1 MIAQSLSLVKAERS
15 QGRVKLQIW
24 AKRRILSVLLQEIL
38 RFSLGILHRI
48 PEAIKTEPGGA
59 GNDITGIPCLR
70 TAAAAFLLSFELDKK
85 GINICLHKIYRKKCL
100 QGVIH
105 IIHRVF
111 HNDFSLEQ
119 SAIRKILLFFAKPC
133 NEVS

>member
-48 PEAIKTEPGGA
+48 PEAVKTEAGGQET
-59 GNDITGIPCLR
+59 ISR
-70 TAAAAFLLSFELDKK
+70 AFPVFGQPLLHFFCPL
-85 GINICLHKIYRKKCL
+85 NW
-100 QGVIH
+100 
-105 IIHRVF
+105 
-111 HNDFSLEQ
+111 
-119 SAIRKILLFFAKPC
+119 IRKESILVYIKYIVKNVYKELFTLSTGFSTMLFP
-133 NEVS
+133 